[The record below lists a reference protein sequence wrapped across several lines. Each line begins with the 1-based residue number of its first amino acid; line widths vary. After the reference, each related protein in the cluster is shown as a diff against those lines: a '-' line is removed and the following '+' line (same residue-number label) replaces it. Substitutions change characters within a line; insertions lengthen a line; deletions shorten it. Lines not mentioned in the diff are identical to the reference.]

1 MADFLRKI
9 TALLPDRFGK
19 YISPRYLSF
28 YIRNFLLVFFLFTA
42 AILIQVLSFM
52 YTRYEMTKSVAQA
65 RMQEYKYWS
74 SVVDQFPN
82 IPDIL
87 YNAALSSYNAGKK
100 EEALKNLEKALLID
114 PLFKKAKILLSE
126 INEG

>member
-9 TALLPDRFGK
+9 TALLPGRYSK
-19 YISPRYLSF
+19 YISTRYLAF

-52 YTRYEMTKSVAQA
+52 YTRYEMSKSVAQV
-65 RMQEYKYWS
+65 RMHEYEYWS
-74 SVVDQFPN
+74 SVVNQFPN

-100 EEALKNLEKALLID
+100 EEALRNLEKALLID
-114 PLFKKAKILLSE
+114 PLFKKAKILQNE